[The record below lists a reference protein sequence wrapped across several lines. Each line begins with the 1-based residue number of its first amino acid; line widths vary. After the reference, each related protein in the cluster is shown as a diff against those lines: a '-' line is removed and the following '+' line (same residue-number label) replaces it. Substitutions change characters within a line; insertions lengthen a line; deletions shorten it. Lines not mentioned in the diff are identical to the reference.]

1 MVANTYE
8 LSSLEIVKGP
18 AGLTINEEVI
28 QRVNK
33 KLSLYAAAYNDRTKI
48 ISECFSGAYSSGE
61 RNKFA
66 L

>member
-1 MVANTYE
+1 MKYAKEKKVR
-8 LSSLEIVKGP
+8 LSRFKQFDGSIE
-18 AGLTINEEVI
+18 T
-28 QRVNK
+28 K
-33 KLSLYAAAYNDRTKI
+33 KLSLYAAAYNDRTEI